1 MINRFTVRSIGG
13 GGGHA
18 NGSNR
23 VPAVVVVGFGH
34 EEKKRCSFSLHC
46 EGAIDRKS
54 ERREGGKDDGRDL
67 IVEQEPRNCPAA

>member
-13 GGGHA
+13 GECGGGHA
-18 NGSNR
+18 NAGNR
-23 VPAVVVVGFGH
+23 VAVGFGH
-34 EEKKRCSFSLHC
+34 EGKKRCSFSLHC